1 MDVDQNLETVRKGY
15 AAFVSGDMET
25 LMTLYNDD
33 AVHVVPGSSRLSGA
47 HKGKDSILG
56 LYGGLFEM
64 TNGTLR
70 IELNHVLSDGGD
82 RVVAIHTSTLEKD
95 GETYTQPEA
104 LLFTIV
110 DGKVA
115 EIVDFFADIELNDR
129 LFS

>member
-1 MDVDQNLETVRKGY
+1 
-15 AAFVSGDMET
+15 MET

-47 HKGKDSILG
+47 HKGKDSILA

-70 IELNHVLSDGGD
+70 IELNDVLSDGGD

-95 GETYTQPEA
+95 GENVHA
-104 LLFTIV
+104 AGGAALFTIV

-115 EIVDFFADIELNDR
+115 EIVDFFQI
-129 LFS
+129 SS